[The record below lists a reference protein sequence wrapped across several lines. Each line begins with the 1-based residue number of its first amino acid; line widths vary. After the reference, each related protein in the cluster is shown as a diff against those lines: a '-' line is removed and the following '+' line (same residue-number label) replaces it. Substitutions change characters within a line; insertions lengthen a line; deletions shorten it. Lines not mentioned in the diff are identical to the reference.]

1 MKKIALFVLYTFLFF
16 GALLFF
22 TPKENLY
29 YFAEEQLKPLGV
41 VIGYEEAVDHGFT
54 LEILHA
60 KLYVKKI
67 KSANIGSATIG
78 IFGLYNTASINN
90 VVLDKTFEQFFPPL
104 IQRIDVA
111 QSVFAPLQLSAKAVG
126 DFGEAVATVDLL
138 ERSAKVIVK
147 PSKLML
153 SRYKNTLR
161 QLKKSKEGDYS
172 YEYKF

>member
-1 MKKIALFVLYTFLFF
+1 MKKIALFFLYAVLFL

-29 YFAEEQLKPLGV
+29 YFAEEQLKPLGI
-41 VIGYEEAVDHGFT
+41 VIGYEEAVDHGFS

-60 KLYVKKI
+60 KLYVQKI
-67 KSANIGSATIG
+67 KSANIGSINMG
-78 IFGLYNTASINN
+78 IFGLYNTVSIDN

-104 IQRIDVA
+104 VQRIDVD
-111 QSVFAPLQLSAKAVG
+111 QSIFAPLQLSAEAVG
-126 DFGEAVATVDLL
+126 DFGEATATVNLL
-138 ERSAKVIVK
+138 DRNVSVIMK

-161 QLKKSKEGDYS
+161 QLKKSKEGDYR
-172 YEYKF
+172 YEYRF